1 MVVKISKFEPKSP
14 SSPSSVLFGLI
25 IAPTVAIFTVLSGSS
40 NVILSP
46 TLNGVSAMTIDSYL
60 PSFLPISLSAFVV
73 NPFVF
78 PFAKPASSIFL
89 GEATITSSP
98 VFSLE

>member
-1 MVVKISKFEPKSP
+1 M
-14 SSPSSVLFGLI
+14 
-25 IAPTVAIFTVLSGSS
+25 IAPTVAVFTVLSGSS

-46 TLNGVSAMTIDSYL
+46 TLNGVSAIKIDSYL
-60 PSFLPISLSAFVV
+60 PSFLPISLSAFVS
-73 NPFVF
+73 NPLSLPLTKAV
-78 PFAKPASSIFL
+78 SSSFF